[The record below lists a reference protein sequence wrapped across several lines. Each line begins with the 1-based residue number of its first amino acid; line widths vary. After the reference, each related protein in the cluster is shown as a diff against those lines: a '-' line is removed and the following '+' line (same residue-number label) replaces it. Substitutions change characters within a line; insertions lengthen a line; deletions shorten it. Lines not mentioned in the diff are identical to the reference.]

1 MRIIKRTTLSEYGR
15 KHPQARVPLQQWLQV
30 ARAARWKSIQDVR
43 KLFPHADAATVAS
56 GNTVTVFNLGG
67 NDFRLIVSIKY
78 NWGIIYI
85 RDFLTHAEYDKNDW
99 KRRH

>member
-1 MRIIKRTTLSEYGR
+1 MRIIKRTTLSEYGHN
-15 KHPQARVPLQQWLQV
+15 HPQARAPLQQWLQI
-30 ARAARWKSIQDVR
+30 ARAADWKSIQDVR
-43 KLFPHADAATVAS
+43 KVFPHADAVTVAS
-56 GNTVTVFNLGG
+56 GNTVTVFNIGG
-67 NDFRLIVSIKY
+67 NNFRLMASIKY